1 MAISSNIFTTE
12 MFQTLLMSITVLLAI
27 YDAISKN
34 GLTQKNKNLNKD
46 LKNEYFK
53 SFQNF
58 HFSKYLYDLQ
68 VSAMFQKYFKI
79 KIRPELIPL
88 YMIFLKRHNLT
99 HIMLQL
105 LEKHNFLI
113 FNESRKTLKA
123 KISKWH
129 RIKYYLNIFTSL
141 LLVLIYVILIIA
153 VIFIPFNNNPFL
165 PIYVVLTA
173 LTCLIISVFIM
184 TRFVSPYNWAKRIIN
199 DEK

>member
-1 MAISSNIFTTE
+1 
-12 MFQTLLMSITVLLAI
+12 
-27 YDAISKN
+27 
-34 GLTQKNKNLNKD
+34 
-46 LKNEYFK
+46 
-53 SFQNF
+53 
-58 HFSKYLYDLQ
+58 
-68 VSAMFQKYFKI
+68 
-79 KIRPELIPL
+79 
-88 YMIFLKRHNLT
+88 
-99 HIMLQL
+99 MLQL